1 MGLQI
6 FKGVLFIGILVINL
20 AEIQGQSLRFQE
32 EPAVKQLV
40 DRYIQSNKELKKI
53 DGWRIQFFA
62 STDRRTMEQTL
73 RRMKQSYPDVKFVWT
88 FNEPFYHVKAGA
100 YAQRVDAIPLQYVLK
115 KEFPG
120 AFPVREELD
129 VLELLEN
136 N

>member
-1 MGLQI
+1 ML
-6 FKGVLFIGILVINL
+6 KYLFLALTGTLILGTST
-20 AEIQGQSLRFQE
+20 AYGQSLRLVE
-32 EPAVKQLV
+32 ETAVQHLIDKYVQ
-40 DRYIQSNKELKKI
+40 YNKSQKKI

-62 STDRRTMEQTL
+62 STDRRTMESTL
-73 RRMKQSYPDVKFVWT
+73 RRMKNAYPDIKFVWT

-100 YAQRVDAIPLQYVLK
+100 YANRVDAIPLQYVLK

-120 AFPVREELD
+120 AFPVREELE

>member
-1 MGLQI
+1 ML
-6 FKGVLFIGILVINL
+6 KYLFLLGIGILFFNSSAVQ
-20 AEIQGQSLRFQE
+20 AQSLRLVE
-32 EPAVKQLV
+32 EPAVQHLIDKYVQ
-40 DRYIQSNKELKKI
+40 YNKSQKKI

-62 STDRRTMEQTL
+62 STDRRTMESTL
-73 RRMKQSYPDVKFVWT
+73 RRMKNAYPDVKFVWT

>member
-1 MGLQI
+1 ML
-6 FKGVLFIGILVINL
+6 KYLFLTLTGTLILGTST
-20 AEIQGQSLRFQE
+20 AYGQSLRLVE
-32 EPAVKQLV
+32 ETAVQHLIDKYVQ
-40 DRYIQSNKELKKI
+40 YNKSQKKI

-62 STDRRTMEQTL
+62 STDRRTMESTL
-73 RRMKQSYPDVKFVWT
+73 RRMKNAYPDIKFVWT

-100 YAQRVDAIPLQYVLK
+100 YANRVDAIPLQYALK

-120 AFPVREELD
+120 AFPVREELE

>member
-1 MGLQI
+1 ML
-6 FKGVLFIGILVINL
+6 KYLFLLCTGFLL
-20 AEIQGQSLRFQE
+20 LSSAEVQAQSLRLVE
-32 EPAVKQLV
+32 EPAVQQLIDKYV
-40 DRYIQSNKELKKI
+40 QYNKSQKKI

-62 STDRRTMEQTL
+62 STDRRTMESTL
-73 RRMKQSYPDVKFVWT
+73 RRMKNAYPDVKFVWT

-120 AFPVREELD
+120 AFPVREELE

>member
-1 MGLQI
+1 ML
-6 FKGVLFIGILVINL
+6 KYLFLTLTGTLILGTST
-20 AEIQGQSLRFQE
+20 AYGQSLRLVE
-32 EPAVKQLV
+32 ETAVQHLIDKYVQ
-40 DRYIQSNKELKKI
+40 YNKSQKKI

-62 STDRRTMEQTL
+62 STDRRTMESTL
-73 RRMKQSYPDVKFVWT
+73 RRMKNAYPDIKFVWT

-100 YAQRVDAIPLQYVLK
+100 YANRVDAIPLQYVLK

-120 AFPVREELD
+120 AFPVREELE

>member
-1 MGLQI
+1 MLQYI
-6 FKGVLFIGILVINL
+6 FLICTGILL
-20 AEIQGQSLRFQE
+20 LSSTDAQGQSLRLVE
-32 EPAVKQLV
+32 EPAVQQLIDKYV
-40 DRYIQSNKELKKI
+40 LYNKSQKKI

-62 STDRRTMEQTL
+62 STDRRTMESTL
-73 RRMKQSYPDVKFVWT
+73 RRMKNAYPDVKFVWT

-100 YAQRVDAIPLQYVLK
+100 FAQRVDAIPLQYVLK

>member
-1 MGLQI
+1 ML
-6 FKGVLFIGILVINL
+6 KYLFLLCTGILFLNSSAVQ
-20 AEIQGQSLRFQE
+20 AQSLRLVE
-32 EPAVKQLV
+32 EPAVQHLIDKYVQ
-40 DRYIQSNKELKKI
+40 YNKSQKKI

-62 STDRRTMEQTL
+62 STDRRTMESTL
-73 RRMKQSYPDVKFVWT
+73 RRMKNAYPDVKFVWT

>member
-1 MGLQI
+1 ML
-6 FKGVLFIGILVINL
+6 KYLFLTLTGTLILSTS
-20 AEIQGQSLRFQE
+20 AAYGQSLRLVE
-32 EPAVKQLV
+32 ETAVQQLIDKYV
-40 DRYIQSNKELKKI
+40 QYNKSQKKI

-62 STDRRTMEQTL
+62 STDRRVMESTL
-73 RRMKQSYPDVKFVWT
+73 RRMKNAYPDIKFVWT

-100 YAQRVDAIPLQYVLK
+100 YANRVDAIPLQYVLK

-120 AFPVREELD
+120 AFPVREELE